1 MCNWGHGESI
11 KNRSFQYSM
20 ESVVAEG
27 TECIAAQWRPSLP
40 SLDIQEVF
48 LEGWCLSWGLISH
61 PGSEG
66 REAKMIIQADIGA
79 GEKVSKGIA

>member
-48 LEGWCLSWGLISH
+48 LEG
-61 PGSEG
+61 
-66 REAKMIIQADIGA
+66 
-79 GEKVSKGIA
+79 